1 MHSTEQPQ
9 SHKFS
14 FKTLKIKNEIY
25 IWYKIVDCVDM
36 QKQLSLTRITTLMNY
51 VHCSYLSI
59 KIAYFF
65 MNNDM
70 VKIASQTHRK
80 VTPSFLM

>member
-14 FKTLKIKNEIY
+14 FKTLKIK

-51 VHCSYLSI
+51 VHCSYLSS
-59 KIAYFF
+59 KIAYFS

-70 VKIASQTHRK
+70 V
-80 VTPSFLM
+80 

>member
-9 SHKFS
+9 SLKFS

-36 QKQLSLTRITTLMNY
+36 QKQLSLTRIMLR
-51 VHCSYLSI
+51 L
-59 KIAYFF
+59 
-65 MNNDM
+65 
-70 VKIASQTHRK
+70 
-80 VTPSFLM
+80 L

>member
-9 SHKFS
+9 SLKFS

-59 KIAYFF
+59 KIAYFS